1 MRSTAASVSSS
12 RARSESAI
20 PRAWDQLRRHR
31 RALGVVLVVGVRVA
45 ARGPQLGERAL
56 GGDQLPREL
65 RALSLQSLAGVRAG
79 HRPNVRQP
87 AVRRA
92 SASAAAVPRRAL
104 RSQVAAHPPVA
115 PAPAR
120 PGTVPTRRAAPC
132 PAPTGPHTERV
143 PRLIDAVLP
152 PGSLR
157 RLAQPTFDVN
167 GHVLRPWRAT
177 DAPEVEQRPDPG
189 HPAVARLAVHDGGQ
203 EARRWVASWGSRWQA
218 ETGGSWAVATPTE
231 LLGQVSLR
239 RIDLDGGDAEISYWV
254 VPAARGRGVASS
266 AVQAVTAWAFGEL
279 GLHRI
284 AIEHSVATT
293 SSSPRPTSSGSFRR
307 QGVRPVRVLQRLA
320 LSSRSGRRR
329 A

>member
-1 MRSTAASVSSS
+1 
-12 RARSESAI
+12 
-20 PRAWDQLRRHR
+20 
-31 RALGVVLVVGVRVA
+31 
-45 ARGPQLGERAL
+45 
-56 GGDQLPREL
+56 
-65 RALSLQSLAGVRAG
+65 
-79 HRPNVRQP
+79 
-87 AVRRA
+87 
-92 SASAAAVPRRAL
+92 
-104 RSQVAAHPPVA
+104 
-115 PAPAR
+115 
-120 PGTVPTRRAAPC
+120 
-132 PAPTGPHTERV
+132 V

-177 DAPEVEQRPDPG
+177 DAPEVEAAYATPDIQQW
-189 HPAVARLAVHDGGQ
+189 HARSMTAD

-254 VPAARGRGVASS
+254 VPAARGQGVASS

-284 AIEHSVATT
+284 AIEHSVANPA
-293 SSSPRPTSSGSFRR
+293 SC
-307 QGVRPVRVLQRLA
+307 RVATGAGYRLEGTLRAQFLHPDGWHDMHVHARLA
-320 LSSRSGRRR
+320 DDPDTP